1 VRVLPHH
8 RRSDS
13 LERLDAALFAA
24 LGLVVVIARLDG
36 LLEKHGR
43 PPASRRDRTHAT
55 RRHRA
60 PSPGARTPQTTNA
73 EDQGILMAL
82 LGLVAL
88 SRTCGA
94 HLDALTADGRARR
107 TASAPAEARLTAPAP
122 RPEDSRSLL
131 R

>member
-1 VRVLPHH
+1 VRVLPHQ
-8 RRSDS
+8 RRSHS

-43 PPASRRDRTHAT
+43 PAASRRNRTHAT

-60 PSPGARTPQTTNA
+60 PSPAARTPQTDP
-73 EDQGILMAL
+73 EDEGILMAL
-82 LGLVAL
+82 LGLIAL
-88 SRTCGA
+88 RRTCGA
-94 HLDALTADGRARR
+94 HLDALRADGRARR
-107 TASAPAEARLTAPAP
+107 TASAPAEARLTARAP

>member
-1 VRVLPHH
+1 VRVLPHQ

-43 PPASRRDRTHAT
+43 PPASRRHRTHAT

-60 PSPGARTPQTTNA
+60 PWLVARTPQTTNS
-73 EDQGILMAL
+73 EDEGILMAL

-107 TASAPAEARLTAPAP
+107 RASAPAEARLTGPAP